1 MNHPTALVSVIIP
14 TYNRPTFL
22 QATLQSAVRQTYQ
35 NIEIIV
41 SDNCSPK
48 DPSALIESFQDSRIR
63 FWRNER
69 NVGLFANAIHAARL
83 ARGKYLAFLHDDDL
97 WSDRF
102 LESLLPAL
110 EQYPEAALAF
120 CDQFIIDEAGK
131 INPVVTRR
139 MTRAY
144 RRDRLQSGLYQPFVE
159 IGLVHK
165 SVPSVAGAVIRKEAI
180 DWTSIP
186 PEVDRM
192 HDLYITYLCCK
203 DGQAA
208 YYLADKLV
216 YHREH
221 QNTDTFLSGRRNGL
235 AKISK
240 AKVEIFCY
248 QRFLQDSN
256 LHPFRSHFKKLLL
269 HAQTTLGIGLLLASR
284 PSEARIHLFQSLKG
298 RFFSMRTLVALLLSL
313 LCSLV
318 LVERSHDDD
327 SDHFLSLDRVES
339 IRISQ
344 SIQDTFNHTAH

>member
-1 MNHPTALVSVIIP
+1 MNHQTALVSVIIP

-22 QATLQSAVRQTYQ
+22 RAALQSAVRQTYQ

-48 DPSALIESFQDSRIR
+48 DPKAIIESFDDSRIR
-63 FWRNER
+63 FWRNEK
-69 NVGLFANAIHAARL
+69 NLGLFANAINAVKM

-102 LESLLPAL
+102 LERLVPLL
-110 EQYPEAALAF
+110 EQYPEATIAF
-120 CDQFIIDEAGK
+120 CDQFIIDETGNISAFA
-131 INPVVTRR
+131 TRR

-159 IGLVHK
+159 VGLVHK
-165 SVPSVAGAVIRKEAI
+165 SVPSVAGAVIRRASI
-180 DWTSIP
+180 DWANIP
-186 PEVDRM
+186 SEVDRM

-221 QNTDTFLSGRRNGL
+221 PTTDTFLSGRRDGL

-256 LHPFRSHFKKLLL
+256 LCPFRPHFKKILL
-269 HAQTTLGIGLLLASR
+269 HAQTTLGIGLLLANR
-284 PSEARIHLFQSLKG
+284 PSEARVHLFQSLRG
-298 RFFSMRTLVALLLSL
+298 RLFNMRTLVALMLSL

-318 LVERSHDDD
+318 LMERSHEDD
-327 SDHFLSLDRVES
+327 SDHFLSLNRVES

-344 SIQDTFNHTAH
+344 SIQDAFKNTAR